1 MSVVK
6 VIEIMSDST
15 KSWEDAAKVGIEKA
29 SRTLKNIRS
38 AWVKE
43 QSLTV
48 GENGKVTSYRVTLK
62 LTFELE

>member
-15 KSWEDAAKVGIEKA
+15 KSWEDAAKTGIEKA
-29 SRTLKNIRS
+29 ARTVKHIRS
-38 AWVKE
+38 AWVQD

-48 GENGKVTSYRVTLK
+48 DEKGKVTSYRVTLK
-62 LTFELE
+62 LSFELE